1 MTYRYIGRQPII
13 DTRAKIVAYD
23 LLYREKGYSDSAHAT
38 ASVINNLL
46 DALDVETVLGKNL
59 GFLRVDGEFLDH
71 ETIHS
76 LPKDKIVCAILADTP
91 IDETLL
97 ERLLLLKKEGY
108 QFALSDCLYNH
119 ETAEQFSPLLP
130 FIHYLKIDV
139 SRSDLTLIK
148 ESLPIFHRYGIKL
161 IGAKIETHE
170 MYGLCR
176 SIGFDYFQGYFISE
190 PNIIKNA
197 VISPEHEGILHLW
210 TLLQHDTEIP
220 ELVEA
225 FQSNQALA
233 IKLLHFIN
241 SAAFSLRNPVSSIDH
256 ILRLMGRDPL
266 AQWIMLM
273 MFSEEGKSSN
283 ARVPLV
289 LMVMNRTELMSGLL
303 SLIKPM
309 ATREEKS
316 TAYFVGMLSLIHLL
330 FHIPQKEILSR
341 LNVTP
346 AIEKAL
352 YLGEGLYGELLDVVH
367 SIEIFDIES
376 IEAYLNTKG
385 LTYAHIEPLIH
396 QSMEKVNAFEKEMER

>member
-23 LLYREKGYSDSAHAT
+23 LLYREKGYSESTDIT

-46 DALDVETVLGKNL
+46 DALNVETILGKNL
-59 GFLRVDGEFLDH
+59 GFLRVDREFFDH

-76 LPKDKIVCAILADTP
+76 LPKDKIVCALLANTP

-108 QFALSDCLYNH
+108 QFALSDSLYTH
-119 ETAEQFSPLLP
+119 ETAKQISPLLP

-139 SRSDLTLIK
+139 IQSDLTLVK
-148 ESLPIFHRYGIKL
+148 ESLSIFHRYGIKL

-170 MYGLCR
+170 MYELCR

-197 VISPEHEGILHLW
+197 VISPEHEGILRIW
-210 TLLQHDTEIP
+210 TLLQQDTEIP
-220 ELVEA
+220 ELVDA

-241 SAAFSLRNPVSSIDH
+241 SAAFSLRNTVSSIEQVLKL
-256 ILRLMGRDPL
+256 IGRDPL

-303 SLIKPM
+303 SLIKPT

-330 FHIPQKEILSR
+330 FHIPQKEILTK
-341 LNVTP
+341 LNVAP

-352 YLGEGLYGELLDVVH
+352 YSGEGLCGELLDLVH
-367 SIEIFDIES
+367 SIELFDIES
-376 IEAYLNTKG
+376 IEAYLKTKG
-385 LTYAHIEPLIH
+385 LAYNNIEPLLH
-396 QSMEKVNAFEKEMER
+396 QTMEKVNAFENEMEG